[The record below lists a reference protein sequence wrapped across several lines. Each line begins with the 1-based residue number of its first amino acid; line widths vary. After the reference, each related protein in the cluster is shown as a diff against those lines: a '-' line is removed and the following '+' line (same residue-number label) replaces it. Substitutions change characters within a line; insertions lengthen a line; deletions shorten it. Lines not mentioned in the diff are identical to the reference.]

1 MNNVMDFK
9 RAPKDERTVMD
20 TWVLT
25 SESIEAWRI
34 PPFQRPLRVNDKVR
48 QIGEEIKTTEVI
60 PGVITLGIVDTG
72 LDRSTYL
79 MDGQHRIEGFR
90 ISGLKEAFADMRIL
104 HFSNMADMGVA
115 FVNLNSQIV
124 KMRPDDILRG
134 MEGHIEGVRI
144 VRERCNFVGYDQ
156 VRRGT
161 HSPILGMSVVVK
173 SWASSAR
180 ETPTMGGMGSA
191 LDLARDLTEDS
202 ALQLSVFLNIAV
214 AAWGRDPEYSR
225 LWGALNLSMC
235 MWLYRRLVL
244 DKIRTG
250 SQRAI
255 VLTSEQFKKCMMSL
269 SADREYVD
277 WLVGRA
283 LRDTD
288 RSPCFG
294 RIRQIFLKRLTTDL
308 GEKPKMPKPDWAAH

>member
-72 LDRSTYL
+72 RDRSTYL

-161 HSPILGMSVVVK
+161 HSPILGVVACHQIRVHLVQ
-173 SWASSAR
+173 AALPCAR
-180 ETPTMGGMGSA
+180 DVAAGAPDLGVEA
-191 LDLARDLTEDS
+191 RAHLVDALLDLGGARGLRLDE
-202 ALQLSVFLNIAV
+202 
-214 AAWGRDPEYSR
+214 GPEARGY
-225 LWGALNLSMC
+225 L
-235 MWLYRRLVL
+235 
-244 DKIRTG
+244 
-250 SQRAI
+250 
-255 VLTSEQFKKCMMSL
+255 
-269 SADREYVD
+269 
-277 WLVGRA
+277 
-283 LRDTD
+283 
-288 RSPCFG
+288 
-294 RIRQIFLKRLTTDL
+294 
-308 GEKPKMPKPDWAAH
+308 